1 MHQSPAAGT
10 PTRPG
15 WHPDPWNGNNQW
27 RWWDGWAW
35 TSHVSVRAKKPALPG
50 WLSVPVIIASILVVP
65 VVVFAAAAVPIAVA
79 LSLTPMVIVLPV
91 MLWLDRVEPE
101 PRAALVHA
109 FLWGATVSVVVA
121 SICNGIV
128 GAFGGP
134 VLASVTSAPLVEE
147 AMKAGGILYAVRR
160 REVDGPMDGIIYA
173 GWTAVGFAVV
183 EDIEYFISAQQEG
196 QLAAVFV
203 LRGLM
208 GPFAHPLFTAWTG
221 LAIGHAVA
229 RGRPVFPR
237 MLWGYA
243 LAVLSHAMWNGS
255 AGAAQLLGEPG
266 LQFLGI
272 TVVAF
277 VVLFT
282 TFAIT
287 LYVVRRKEERRF
299 GLAVPWLAQHY
310 GLDVSEVA
318 LFGDLKTMTKTRRR
332 LTKEQRRWF
341 DRMHAALAR
350 LAVLH
355 DRPGTPDPA
364 TQHALADQLQQA
376 RFGTNG

>member
-1 MHQSPAAGT
+1 MQSPPPAGM

-15 WHPDPWNGNNQW
+15 WYPDPWNRNQW
-27 RWWDGWAW
+27 RWWDGWTW
-35 TSHVSVRAKKPALPG
+35 TTHVNARAKKPALPG

-65 VVVFAAAAVPIAVA
+65 VVVIAAAMLPVVVALAMVPIA
-79 LSLTPMVIVLPV
+79 IVLPV

-101 PRAALVHA
+101 PWAALVHA
-109 FLWGATVSVVVA
+109 FLWGATVSVLVA
-121 SICNGIV
+121 SICNATVGII
-128 GAFGGP
+128 GGP

-183 EDIEYFISAQQEG
+183 ENVEYLVQAQQEG

-221 LAIGHAVA
+221 LAIGGAVA
-229 RGRPVFPR
+229 AGRPVFPR

-243 LAVLSHAMWNGS
+243 LAVLSHALWNGS
-255 AGAAQLLGEPG
+255 AAAPQLLGDMG
-266 LQFLGI
+266 VQLLGA
-272 TVVAF
+272 TVLAF
-277 VVLFT
+277 VTVFT
-282 TFAIT
+282 TFGIV

-299 GLAVPWLAQHY
+299 AQAVPWLAQQY
-310 GLDVSEVA
+310 GLAVNEVA
-318 LFGDLKTMTKTRRR
+318 LFGDLGAMSKTRRR
-332 LTKEQRRWF
+332 LTKDQRRWF

-355 DRPGTPDPA
+355 ARPGTPDPG
-364 TQHALADQLQQA
+364 THQALAEQLQQA
-376 RFGTNG
+376 RFGTGG

>member
-1 MHQSPAAGT
+1 MHPPTAAGT
-10 PTRPG
+10 PTQPG
-15 WHPDPWNGNNQW
+15 WHPDPWNRSQW

-35 TSHVSVRAKKPALPG
+35 TSHVNVRAKKPALPG
-50 WLSVPVIIASILVVP
+50 WLSVPVIVASIPIVP
-65 VVVFAAAAVPIAVA
+65 LIALAAATVPLAVA
-79 LSLTPMVIVLPV
+79 LSLIPMAIVLPV

-109 FLWGATVSVVVA
+109 FLWGATVSVVVG
-121 SICNGIV
+121 SICNITAAAV
-128 GAFGGP
+128 GGEL
-134 VLASVTSAPLVEE
+134 LASVVSAPFVEE

-183 EDIEYFISAQQEG
+183 EDIEYFVRAHQDG

-221 LAIGHAVA
+221 LAIGQAVA

-255 AGAAQLLGEPG
+255 AAAATELGDVG
-266 LQFLGI
+266 VQFLGI

-287 LYVVRRKEERRF
+287 LFVVRRKEERRF
-299 GLAVPWLAQHY
+299 VQAVPWLAQQY
-310 GLDVSEVA
+310 GLPISEVS

-355 DRPGTPDPA
+355 ARPGVPDPV
-364 TQHALADQLQQA
+364 TQQALASQLQQA
-376 RFGTNG
+376 RFGTDD